1 MKSFVKFLVATAIGV
16 LLGHFLHVALP
27 SKQEPFV
34 EEKADTVFVH
44 DTFTIEKPAPKDS
57 NENKVIDTMYVAVT
71 DTVVKN
77 DTTYIPLPRESKTYG
92 DDRFTAVVSGYKPSL
107 DRLELYIES
116 QTVTKYLIPEPQ
128 KPKMNF
134 LSAGIEAAYVGN
146 FSLPIYLEY
155 ERMLHENVG
164 VYGKAGYD
172 LATKNIGA
180 GIGIRARFGW

>member
-1 MKSFVKFLVATAIGV
+1 MKKNIIIGALLLVIGAAACW
-16 LLGHFLHVALP
+16 LCQEYHFRDTTKVIV
-27 SKQEPFV
+27 QT
-34 EEKADTVFVH
+34 DTVVVF
-44 DTFTIEKPAPKDS
+44 DTVEIEKPILKES
-57 NENKVIDTMYVAVT
+57 KVVETMYVAVT

-107 DRLELYIES
+107 DRFELYIES

-134 LSAGIEAAYVGN
+134 LSAGIEAAYVGS
-146 FSLPIYLEY
+146 FSLPIYMEY

-180 GIGIRARFGW
+180 VIGVRARFGL